1 MKSNNASPL
10 ALSWTESLLHRV
22 KTLWLLKMTG
32 TIGGIWGFFLLYFWT
47 QQSRAA
53 HAVTV
58 PITAVDHWVGVSQSA
73 LLPYASLWVYV
84 ALAPALA
91 RDLAGVRKYVSG
103 ALVMAL
109 LGLATYWF
117 FPTATPAF
125 GVHWSDYP
133 ALQVLKAADR
143 GGNAFPSLHVAF
155 AVYSGAIIAGELRS
169 CSAPAWVRGANWLWC
184 AAIVYSTLA
193 TRQHVAI
200 DVAGGLAV
208 AAVGLLACGS
218 RALAGFIRGEPAT
231 QASQRARNG

>member
-10 ALSWTESLLHRV
+10 ALSWTGSLLHRLQ
-22 KTLWLLKMTG
+22 TLWLLKMTG

-47 QQSRAA
+47 QESRAT

-58 PITAVDHWVGVSQSA
+58 PMTAVDHWVGVSQSA

-103 ALVMAL
+103 ALIMAF

-117 FPTATPAF
+117 FPTTTPAF

-133 ALQVLKAADR
+133 ALQVLKTADR

-169 CSAPAWVRGANWLWC
+169 ISAPPWVRGASWLWC

-200 DVAGGLAV
+200 DVAGGLVV
-208 AAVGLLACGS
+208 AAVALLACGS
-218 RALAGFIRGEPAT
+218 RAMTRLIRADSGT
-231 QASQRARNG
+231 QAS

>member
-10 ALSWTESLLHRV
+10 PLSWTESLLRRV
-22 KTLWLLKMTG
+22 QTLWLLKMTG
-32 TIGGIWGFFLLYFWT
+32 TIGGICGFFLLYFWT
-47 QQSRAA
+47 QESRAA

-58 PITAVDHWVGVSQSA
+58 PMTAVDHWVGVSQSA

-91 RDLAGVRKYVSG
+91 GDLAGLRKYVSG
-103 ALVMAL
+103 AFIMAF

-117 FPTATPAF
+117 FPTTTPAF

-169 CSAPAWVRGANWLWC
+169 FSAPPWVRGASWLWC

-200 DVAGGLAV
+200 DVAGGFVV
-208 AAVGLLACGS
+208 AAVALLACGS
-218 RALAGFIRGEPAT
+218 RALARLIRVDPLTESNSP
-231 QASQRARNG
+231 

>member
-1 MKSNNASPL
+1 MKAYDATPL
-10 ALSWTESLLHRV
+10 VLSWTDSLLRRV

-47 QQSRAA
+47 QESRAA

-58 PITAVDHWVGVSQSA
+58 PMTAVDHWVGVSQSA

-91 RDLAGVRKYVSG
+91 RDAAGVRKYASG
-103 ALVMAL
+103 ALIMGL

-117 FPTATPAF
+117 FPTTTPAF

-169 CSAPAWVRGANWLWC
+169 CSAPPWVRGASWLWC

-200 DVAGGLAV
+200 DVAGGLVV
-208 AAVGLLACGS
+208 AMVALLACGS
-218 RALAGFIRGEPAT
+218 RALKRLIRVDAGT
-231 QASQRARNG
+231 QAS

>member
-10 ALSWTESLLHRV
+10 ALSWAESLLRRLQ
-22 KTLWLLKMTG
+22 TLWLLKMTG

-47 QQSRAA
+47 QESRAT

-58 PITAVDHWVGVSQSA
+58 PMTAIDHWVGVSQSA
-73 LLPYASLWVYV
+73 FVPYVSLWVYV

-91 RDLAGVRKYVSG
+91 RDLAGVRKYASG
-103 ALVMAL
+103 ALIMAF

-117 FPTATPAF
+117 FPTITPAF

-169 CSAPAWVRGANWLWC
+169 FSAPAWLRGANWLWC

-200 DVAGGLAV
+200 DVAGGLVV
-208 AAVGLLACGS
+208 AAVAIVACGR
-218 RALAGFIRGEPAT
+218 RAETRLIRADSGT
-231 QASQRARNG
+231 QAS